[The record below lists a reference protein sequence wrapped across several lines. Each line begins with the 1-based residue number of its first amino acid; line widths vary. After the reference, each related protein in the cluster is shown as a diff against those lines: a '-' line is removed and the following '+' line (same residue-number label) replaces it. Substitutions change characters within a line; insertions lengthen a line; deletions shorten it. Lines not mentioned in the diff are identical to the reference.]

1 MNREHAFPRRKQAA
15 QGRAARGSQT
25 ASPKR
30 AGDPSQGFA
39 TREALDVARY
49 VADLTAQ
56 LEALA
61 VAADLDL
68 VAYFRGH
75 GQGGGRNV
83 RSNEC
88 RGRGGARSAAL
99 AARMTNFQTVPLPT
113 AWLLAQK
120 LRRSMVDPDREPLE
134 GVVEVDQ

>member
-25 ASPKR
+25 ASPMR

-56 LEALA
+56 LEAMA

-68 VAYFRGH
+68 LAYFVGMARAEAEMFVRTNAEADAEPEPADEDGVAGH
-75 GQGGGRNV
+75 EAHGDK
-83 RSNEC
+83 S
-88 RGRGGARSAAL
+88 L
-99 AARMTNFQTVPLPT
+99 
-113 AWLLAQK
+113 
-120 LRRSMVDPDREPLE
+120 D
-134 GVVEVDQ
+134 